1 MVSFPSC
8 GQDIGS
14 WSSDENEGG
23 SGFCSDV
30 DVPLTVAESGGGCSE
45 SVGRFIV
52 RVTRQLDSQI
62 LLFTCIY
69 FRSLSLVFFFSIFLF
84 AIHCIILIFLGRKYI
99 IIFIFKSKKTFI
111 IFFNTKFM

>member
-14 WSSDENEGG
+14 WSSDEDDGD
-23 SGFCSDV
+23 SDV
-30 DVPLTVAESGGGCSE
+30 DVSLTVAESGGGGGCFE

-111 IFFNTKFM
+111 IFF